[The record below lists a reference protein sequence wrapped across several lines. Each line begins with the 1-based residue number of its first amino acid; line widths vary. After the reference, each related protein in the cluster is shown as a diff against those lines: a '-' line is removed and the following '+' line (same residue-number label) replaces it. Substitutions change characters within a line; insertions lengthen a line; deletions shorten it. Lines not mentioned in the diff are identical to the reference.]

1 MSNALACELFI
12 TNIGRCSNKESVAA
26 DALSKCDRERFL
38 ENMPEANSVPE
49 EVPGELLSW
58 IENPVPDRELGSRII
73 DEMKSKWI
81 MLQYTKIRN

>member
-1 MSNALACELFI
+1 MSTALACELFI
-12 TNIGRCSNKESVAA
+12 TNTGRCSNREAVAA

-38 ENMPEANSVPE
+38 ENMPEANLPE

-73 DEMKSKWI
+73 HEMKSKGI